1 MLQSPI
7 GRVASRPMRN
17 IETFPSKH
25 MYLYLSLV
33 ERKVAEF
40 YHNMVKMTYF
50 HRFLQTIDGV
60 LGTQLKNFSSYNSI
74 KDMCRGAGLILIN
87 QHTCHM
93 CSKSE
98 CFCQECAHLSAQ
110 DVLNHLT
117 VKVGVS
123 NVLKALMVFLS
134 LSYWKDNCGWE

>member
-1 MLQSPI
+1 MRVTTHNADADSCLGFGKFFNVLQSPI
-7 GRVASRPMRN
+7 GRVASQPMRN

-60 LGTQLKNFSSYNSI
+60 LVQIVNL
-74 KDMCRGAGLILIN
+74 
-87 QHTCHM
+87 
-93 CSKSE
+93 
-98 CFCQECAHLSAQ
+98 
-110 DVLNHLT
+110 
-117 VKVGVS
+117 
-123 NVLKALMVFLS
+123 
-134 LSYWKDNCGWE
+134 